1 MAYNPQ
7 NIDKKEISIVNA
19 LKIKVVSDIE
29 GALTDIEYLKSA
41 LEQFKAASIESLD
54 NTIELK
60 DILLKYTKSETF
72 NAGSYNLPGVFSDVY
87 SYYNTNEAKQD
98 SERAGAIKQSKEKN
112 DQARDLVYKMVL
124 QNYNDLQKRLKS
136 LAVTNQQLFSYL
148 ESDNIM
154 NN

>member
-1 MAYNPQ
+1 M
-7 NIDKKEISIVNA
+7 
-19 LKIKVVSDIE
+19 
-29 GALTDIEYLKSA
+29 KSA

-148 ESDNIM
+148 ESDSIM
-154 NN
+154 NK

>member
-1 MAYNPQ
+1 MAYTPQ

-41 LEQFKAASIESLD
+41 LEQFKTASIESLD

-98 SERAGAIKQSKEKN
+98 SERASAIKQGKEKS

-136 LAVTNQQLFSYL
+136 LAITNQQLFNYL
-148 ESDNIM
+148 ESDTIM
-154 NN
+154 NK

>member
-41 LEQFKAASIESLD
+41 LEQFKTASIESLD

-98 SERAGAIKQSKEKN
+98 SERAGEIKQSKEKN

-136 LAVTNQQLFSYL
+136 LAVTNQQLFNYL
-148 ESDNIM
+148 ESDSIM
-154 NN
+154 NK

>member
-98 SERAGAIKQSKEKN
+98 SERAGEIKQNKEKN

-136 LAVTNQQLFSYL
+136 LAVTNQQLFNYL
-148 ESDNIM
+148 ESDSIM
-154 NN
+154 NK

>member
-98 SERAGAIKQSKEKN
+98 SERAGEIKQSKEKN

-136 LAVTNQQLFSYL
+136 LAVTNQQLFNYL
-148 ESDNIM
+148 ESDSIM
-154 NN
+154 NK

>member
-1 MAYNPQ
+1 MAYTPQ

-41 LEQFKAASIESLD
+41 LEQFKTASIESLD

-98 SERAGAIKQSKEKN
+98 SERASTIKQGKEKS

-136 LAVTNQQLFSYL
+136 LAITNQQLFNYL
-148 ESDNIM
+148 ESDTIM
-154 NN
+154 NK